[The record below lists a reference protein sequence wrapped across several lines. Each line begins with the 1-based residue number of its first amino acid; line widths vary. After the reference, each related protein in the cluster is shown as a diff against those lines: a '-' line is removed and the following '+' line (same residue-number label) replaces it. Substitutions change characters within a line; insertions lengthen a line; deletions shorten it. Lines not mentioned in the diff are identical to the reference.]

1 MYKIMNDF
9 FVRYPS
15 LPLNNYNEYYDLK
28 RKKVYKE
35 KMEEAILTTSQS
47 LYHSMYIDGNC
58 RQENEKLIKYLIR
71 SCYRS
76 TPFGLLAGV
85 QKGKIDTNNKLK
97 INEINRKKRVR
108 PDMEWLIPVIKLLEK
123 EFIQYISVTTN
134 NLLKENEN
142 NVCKEWNSC
151 YMYEDNKY
159 SKKII
164 ISNTSVIKF
173 ILKKCKNRYITTS
186 DLFKE
191 LQKKYTNLTREYFN
205 KFILNLID
213 KEFINSNLRIS
224 NVNYEPF
231 NTIINIISSFN
242 TNSPIK
248 EKLLNINRLIQKY
261 EDSKINEGIDAYK
274 KLISEMNEL
283 YSTDKMIHID
293 MYDDTCLSLSKDK
306 LNILEEFV
314 KFNFEWSYKENYNE
328 YIDKFQEKYGNQ
340 AVKYLDVINPD
351 IGIGIPTASDT
362 GKIAYNDQ
370 FWEKFVDLLLNSD
383 INNNVDI
390 DISNMKRDINIKIDD
405 LPESIELATY
415 LLKNDDNFDFYIS
428 PIVATDYGYK
438 ARGRFNY
445 LFSDNEQENNLVELS
460 FVPTGLRYT
469 NVMFCKSRAKFYL
482 EYGSNTT
489 SIIGKERVDL
499 NDIYMYIDENRKIC
513 FLLKS
518 TNQKIKFVISNM
530 INRNTYPK
538 EIQYLYEIQ
547 RNQQYF
553 ILSLYSSLM
562 HFVHHCKTVLP
573 RIKYKNIILFPKT
586 WKIPFSANNLNFNE
600 YSMAIYDYM
609 KKYNLPNMIVCGLED
624 RRILLNL
631 TDKRHLKML
640 YDFSKKNDNVLLYEN
655 LFSDKNSPIIGNI
668 GNYIGEFIFN
678 FSRKIEK
685 DKEMNSLPTYIDNE
699 YISNN
704 SKLPFEDWISLKLYF
719 EEWEQESILVE
730 NINKYFRKILLLDNV
745 ENAFF
750 IRYKD
755 PESHIRLRI
764 KIKNYSKNILELLQE
779 LINELKSVTT
789 LNKCIWDTYIP
800 EINRYGGLECIAKA
814 EEVFCSNSIL
824 DLSLIENAK
833 DKSSN
838 LKLEDM
844 YLISAYKIL
853 LNMELTD
860 EEILQFLNQYNYGKK
875 SNKEFKTLY
884 SKFGDILNGQTN
896 FDNIK
901 KYDYGVK
908 LLTLLD
914 YNTKTYKE
922 YYSLVKKNNNLTEC
936 ASVVCS
942 ILHMHFNR
950 LIGINRG
957 LEYKLTSYLRKIVY
971 INYQR
976 KLHYE

>member
-1 MYKIMNDF
+1 MYKINSDF
-9 FVRYPS
+9 FARYPS
-15 LPLNNYNEYYDLK
+15 QPLNNYNEYYDLK
-28 RKKVYKE
+28 KGKVYKE

-47 LYHSMYIDGNC
+47 LYNSMYIDKNC
-58 RQENEKLIKYLIR
+58 KQENEKLIKYLIR

-76 TPFGLLAGV
+76 TPFGILAGV
-85 QKGKIDTNNKLK
+85 QEGKIGPDNRLR
-97 INEINRKKRVR
+97 INENNRKKRVR

-123 EFIQYISVTTN
+123 EFIQYISVTSN

-151 YMYEDNKY
+151 YMYKENNY

-164 ISNTSVIKF
+164 ISNTAVIKF
-173 ILKKCKNRYITTS
+173 ILKICKNKYIATS
-186 DLFKE
+186 DLFNE
-191 LQKKYTNLTREYFN
+191 LQKKYSNLTREYFDN
-205 KFILNLID
+205 FILNLLD
-213 KEFINSNLRIS
+213 KEFITSNLRIS

-231 NTIINIISSFN
+231 NTIIDIITSFN
-242 TNSPIK
+242 INSPIK
-248 EKLLNINRLIQKY
+248 TKLLNINRLIRKY
-261 EDSKINEGIDAYK
+261 ENSKINEGIDVYK
-274 KLISEMNEL
+274 KLIKEMNEL
-283 YSTDKMIHID
+283 YRTDKMIHID
-293 MYDDTCLSLSKDK
+293 MYDDTCLFLSKDQLK
-306 LNILEEFV
+306 VLEEFI

-351 IGIGIPTASDT
+351 IGIGVPSSSNT

-370 FWEKFVDLLLNSD
+370 FWEKFVDLLLNLD
-383 INNNVDI
+383 INNTVDI
-390 DISNMKRDINIKIDD
+390 DISKMKREINISNDD

-415 LLKNDDNFDFYIS
+415 LLKNDNKFDFYVS

-438 ARGRFNY
+438 VRGRFDY
-445 LFSDNEQENNLVELS
+445 LFNDNNQENNLIELS

-469 NVMFCKSRAKFYL
+469 NVMFCKSRAKYYM
-482 EYGSNTT
+482 EYGSYTT
-489 SIIGKERVDL
+489 SIAGKERVDL

-530 INRNTYPK
+530 INRNAYPK

-547 RNQQYF
+547 RNQEYF

-573 RIKYKNIILFPKT
+573 RIKFKNIILFPKT
-586 WKIPFSANNLNFNE
+586 WKITFSANNLNFNE
-600 YSMAIYDYM
+600 YSIAIHDYM

-631 TDKRHLKML
+631 SNKLHLKML
-640 YDFSKKNDNVLLYEN
+640 YNFSKKNENVLLYEN
-655 LFSDKNSPIIGNI
+655 LFSNQNSPIVGEA

-678 FSRKIEK
+678 FSRKV
-685 DKEMNSLPTYIDNE
+685 DKNKKVNDFPTYIDND
-699 YISNN
+699 YISVN

-719 EEWEQESILVE
+719 EEWEQENILVE
-730 NINKYFRKILLLDNV
+730 NINKYFRKILLLNSV

-764 KIKNYSKNILELLQE
+764 KISNYSRKLLELLQE
-779 LINELKSVTT
+779 LISELKSVTT
-789 LNKCIWDTYIP
+789 LNKCVWDTYVP
-800 EINRYGGLECIAKA
+800 EINRYGGLECIEKA

-824 DLSLIENAK
+824 DLTLIETVKHKTN
-833 DKSSN
+833 N
-838 LKLEDM
+838 LKLEDI

-853 LNMELTD
+853 LDMELTD

-875 SNKEFKTLY
+875 STKEFKILY
-884 SKFGDILNGQTN
+884 SKFGDIMNGQSS
-896 FDNIK
+896 FGNIK
-901 KYDYGVK
+901 KYDNGVK

-914 YNTKTYKE
+914 YNTKIYKD
-922 YYSLVKKNNNLTEC
+922 YYALVKKNNNIAEC

-957 LEYKLTSYLRKIVY
+957 LEYKLTSYLRKIVF